1 MLNYTINNE
10 RQLLVLEEAGL
21 SREIPLYSRQAYEAL
36 SREWVRVGW
45 ALGVYETFTWGGA
58 PLRQLP
64 EDVLRLQEVIFD
76 LKPEVIIETGV
87 CFGGSLLFYATLCEA
102 IGKGKV
108 IGIDQRIPA
117 ATQRNIENHRL
128 SRCIT
133 MIEADSAAPA
143 TVAQVRELVGT
154 AGPVMVILDSDHSRA
169 HVAKELEAYAPLVT
183 KGSCIVAED
192 GIMRELTDVPGGDPA
207 WITDNPATA
216 AREFLAARPD
226 FEMREPAWKHNRS
239 ELRRNVTYWPDAWLW
254 RIR

>member
-1 MLNYTINNE
+1 MLNYIINNE

-76 LKPEVIIETGV
+76 LKPEVIVETGV
-87 CFGGSLLFYATLCEA
+87 CFGGSLLFHATLS
-102 IGKGKV
+102 
-108 IGIDQRIPA
+108 
-117 ATQRNIENHRL
+117 H
-128 SRCIT
+128 CIT
-133 MIEADSAAPA
+133 MIEADSTASA
-143 TVAQVRELVGT
+143 TVAQVRELVG
-154 AGPVMVILDSDHSRA
+154 AACPVMVILDSDHSRA
-169 HVAKELEAYAPLVT
+169 HVAKELESYAPLVT
-183 KGSCIVAED
+183 PGSCIVAED
-192 GIMRELTDVPGGDPA
+192 GIMRDLTDVPGGDPA

-216 AREFLAARPD
+216 AREFLAAHPE
-226 FEMREPAWKHNRS
+226 FEMREPAWKYNRS